1 MSDGRDREPE
11 GAAVASA
18 AGEAGGSAV
27 ASPLRSTL
35 TFVAGNWQWFVP
47 GAGGLL
53 LLTHFWRIGFLPSLS
68 FADLGAVLGAFVLL
82 FVVGIGAFALFL
94 LLPLQVIATWV
105 KASIFMPP
113 PRKRRTAD
121 ATAGEQIIRGKSLR
135 APMSARSRGAMS
147 AADSRLRI
155 WSLQPG
161 SFLSFLSAA
170 TLSLGIYVALVLA
183 GAQWK
188 LSWTSSGYLV
198 LFTFA
203 SALVILSSLFCDNGW
218 FRRRLLRLR
227 KPLYQWLMLF
237 TLYLVVWPFLLMFFT
252 KVDGFNGTGMWLW
265 GVAICVPSL
274 TAFAH
279 WIWYVVLRVEQQKT
293 LNVRLV
299 VLGAVVLY
307 AGLPFLLV
315 DATANT
321 LGLGMMRH
329 VDLVLTTRG
338 CDIVHAGWPERVCA
352 PDHREGVE
360 MGVLDDVEVL
370 TRIGSQYYLAPP
382 GGIDD
387 PHLPRI
393 TVPASEV
400 LGMVRK

>member
-1 MSDGRDREPE
+1 MSEGRDREPE

-18 AGEAGGSAV
+18 AGEAGEGAL

-35 TFVAGNWQWFVP
+35 TWVSNNWQWFVP

-53 LLTHFWRIGFLPSLS
+53 LLLHFWRIGFLPSLS
-68 FADLGAVLGAFVLL
+68 FADLGAVLGAFVLF
-82 FVVGIGAFALFL
+82 FVVGAMAFSGLM
-94 LLPLQVIATWV
+94 LLPVLMIATWV

-113 PRKRRTAD
+113 PRKRRS
-121 ATAGEQIIRGKSLR
+121 ATEDVAGHVLPRKSLR
-135 APMSARSRGAMS
+135 APMSAQSRGAMS
-147 AADSRLRI
+147 AAHRRVLA
-155 WSLQPG
+155 WSLRTGSYP
-161 SFLSFLSAA
+161 SFLTAA
-170 TLSLGIYVALVLA
+170 LVALAIYVGLVLV
-183 GAQWK
+183 GAEWS
-188 LSWTSSGYLV
+188 LVWTTHAFSL
-198 LFTFA
+198 LFA
-203 SALVILSSLFCDNGW
+203 VSCALLIALFLLIDADRAN
-218 FRRRLLRLR
+218 RRLLRLR
-227 KPLYQWLMLF
+227 SPVRQWLLLF
-237 TLYLVVWPFLLMFFT
+237 TLYLAAWPFLLIVFT
-252 KVDGFNGTGMWLW
+252 KVDGFSAIGQAFWTSAISVPIMTPLVHWLW
-265 GVAICVPSL
+265 YTSMRVQNRKLLVP
-274 TAFAH
+274 
-279 WIWYVVLRVEQQKT
+279 
-293 LNVRLV
+293 RL
-299 VLGAVVLY
+299 LAVVVVMVY
-307 AGLPFLLV
+307 SGFPFLLV

-382 GGIDD
+382 GGIEDA
-387 PHLPRI
+387 HLPRI

>member
-1 MSDGRDREPE
+1 M
-11 GAAVASA
+11 
-18 AGEAGGSAV
+18 

-35 TFVAGNWQWFVP
+35 AWVAGNWQWFVP

-82 FVVGIGAFALFL
+82 FVAGVGAFALLL
-94 LLPLQVIATWV
+94 LLPVQMIATWV

-113 PRKRRTAD
+113 PRKRRA
-121 ATAGEQIIRGKSLR
+121 ATDGAGDQVLRHKSLR
-135 APMSARSRGAMS
+135 APMSAQSRGAMS
-147 AADSRLRI
+147 AAHPRLLV

-161 SFLSFLSAA
+161 SFLSFLTAA
-170 TLSLGIYVALVLA
+170 TISLAIYVALVLA
-183 GAQWK
+183 GAEWK
-188 LSWTSSGYLV
+188 LSWVSTCYV
-198 LFTFA
+198 ALFGVS
-203 SALVILSSLFCDNGW
+203 SALVILSSVLCDTGW
-218 FRRRLLRLR
+218 FRRKLLRLR
-227 KPLYQWLMLF
+227 KPVYQWLMLF
-237 TLYLVVWPFLLMFFT
+237 TLYLAAWPFLLFFFT

-265 GVAICVPSL
+265 GVAISVPSL

-279 WIWYVVLRVEQQKT
+279 WIWYVVLRVDQQKT

-299 VLGAVVLY
+299 LVGGVMLY
-307 AGLPFLLV
+307 SGLPLLLV

>member
-1 MSDGRDREPE
+1 MSEGRDRES
-11 GAAVASA
+11 GDSVVAAVAGA
-18 AGEAGGSAV
+18 VDEGAV

-35 TFVAGNWQWFVP
+35 RWVAGNWQWFVP

-53 LLTHFWRIGFLPSLS
+53 LLMHFWRIGFLPSLS

-82 FVVGIGAFALFL
+82 FVVGIGACALFL
-94 LLPLQVIATWV
+94 LLPLQAIATWV

-113 PRKRRTAD
+113 PRRRPTTDEA
-121 ATAGEQIIRGKSLR
+121 AGQQVVRGKSLR
-135 APMSARSRGAMS
+135 SPMSAQSRGAMS
-147 AADSRLRI
+147 AAHRRVLGLSLR
-155 WSLQPG
+155 PG
-161 SFLSFLSAA
+161 SFLSFLTAA
-170 TLSLGIYVALVLA
+170 LAALATYMALLLA
-183 GAQWK
+183 GAEWK
-188 LSWTSSGYLV
+188 LSWTSTCYAM
-198 LFTFA
+198 LFATS
-203 SALVILSSLFCDNGW
+203 SALAILLTLLCDTRW
-218 FRRRLLRLR
+218 FQQKLQRLR
-227 KPLYQWLMLF
+227 KPLFQWLMLF
-237 TLYLVVWPFLLMFFT
+237 ALYLAVWPFLLIIFI
-252 KVDGFNGTGMWLW
+252 KVDGFKGSAARLW
-265 GVAICVPSL
+265 GVAISVPFL

-279 WIWYVVLRVEQQKT
+279 WTWYAVLRVDHRKT
-293 LNVRLV
+293 MNVRLA
-299 VLGAVVLY
+299 VLGAVALY
-307 AGLPFLLV
+307 SGLPFLLV

-387 PHLPRI
+387 AHLPRI

>member
-1 MSDGRDREPE
+1 MSEELDRESGDAAAAAVD
-11 GAAVASA
+11 GAA
-18 AGEAGGSAV
+18 GDGAV
-27 ASPLRSTL
+27 VSPLRSTL
-35 TFVAGNWQWFVP
+35 TWIAGNWQWFVP

-53 LLTHFWRIGFLPSLS
+53 LLMHFWRIGFLPSLS

-82 FVVGIGAFALFL
+82 FVAGVGAFALLL
-94 LLPLQVIATWV
+94 LLPVQMIATWV

-113 PRKRRTAD
+113 PRKRREATDD
-121 ATAGEQIIRGKSLR
+121 AGDQVLRHKSLR
-135 APMSARSRGAMS
+135 APMSAQSRGAMS
-147 AADSRLRI
+147 AAHPRLRV
-155 WSLQPG
+155 WSLKPG
-161 SFLSFLSAA
+161 SFFSFLTAA
-170 TLSLGIYVALVLA
+170 VISLAIYVALVLA
-183 GAQWK
+183 GAEWK
-188 LSWTSSGYLV
+188 LTWTSDCYLA
-198 LFTFA
+198 LFTIA
-203 SALVILSSLFCDNGW
+203 SALVILSSVLCDTGW
-218 FRRRLLRLR
+218 FRRKLLRLR
-227 KPLYQWLMLF
+227 KPVYQWLMLF
-237 TLYLVVWPFLLMFFT
+237 TLYLAAWPFLLFFFT

-279 WIWYVVLRVEQQKT
+279 WIWYVVLRVDQQKT

-299 VLGAVVLY
+299 LIGGVMLY
-307 AGLPFLLV
+307 SGLPLLLV

-338 CDIVHAGWPERVCA
+338 CDIVHAGWPERVCT

-382 GGIDD
+382 GGIEDA
-387 PHLPRI
+387 HLPRI

>member
-1 MSDGRDREPE
+1 
-11 GAAVASA
+11 
-18 AGEAGGSAV
+18 
-27 ASPLRSTL
+27 LR
-35 TFVAGNWQWFVP
+35 V
-47 GAGGLL
+47 
-53 LLTHFWRIGFLPSLS
+53 
-68 FADLGAVLGAFVLL
+68 
-82 FVVGIGAFALFL
+82 
-94 LLPLQVIATWV
+94 
-105 KASIFMPP
+105 
-113 PRKRRTAD
+113 
-121 ATAGEQIIRGKSLR
+121 
-135 APMSARSRGAMS
+135 
-147 AADSRLRI
+147 

-170 TLSLGIYVALVLA
+170 TISLAIYVALVLA
-183 GAQWK
+183 GAEWK
-188 LSWTSSGYLV
+188 LAWTSSGYLV

-218 FRRRLLRLR
+218 FRHRLLRLR
-227 KPLYQWLMLF
+227 KPVYQWLMLF
-237 TLYLVVWPFLLMFFT
+237 TLYLAVWPFLLFFFT

-338 CDIVHAGWPERVCA
+338 CDIVHAGWPERVCT

-382 GGIDD
+382 GGIEDA
-387 PHLPRI
+387 HLARI

-400 LGMVRK
+400 LEW